1 MSDGTAP
8 RPPRVFAPDDPALV
22 ADPLPGS
29 DAGTARPQDGAASA
43 TTSPGDVIVRP
54 TLSDL
59 TDRGF
64 RWGAILLS
72 ATAGAIALGLATW
85 FYRLVSVALEREDGI
100 GWSMTALLG
109 VAGFAFLM
117 LVLREVVGFSRLARL
132 NRLRSDVGHAIATRD
147 LKSERKAVLRLAQLY
162 SHRPTTSWAL
172 ARFRAHARDVHD
184 PGDLLHLA
192 DRDILGGLDTEARQL
207 VTRSAKRVATVTT
220 LSPFVAIAMGFV
232 LVENLRLL
240 RLLATLYGGRPG
252 WLAVARLAR
261 LVAGHMIA
269 TGGLALTDD
278 LLGQFLGQDLL
289 RRLSRRLG
297 EGAFNGALTA
307 RIGVAAIEVIRP
319 LPFLAVRQPRVRDI
333 LADVLRPLAK
343 GEPTAP
349 AHTADTKSK

>member
-1 MSDGTAP
+1 MSNGTEP
-8 RPPRVFAPDDPALV
+8 RRPRVFAPDDPALV
-22 ADPLPGS
+22 IEPLAPEAAT
-29 DAGTARPQDGAASA
+29 AGERPQDADGPLPAS
-43 TTSPGDVIVRP
+43 TPIVRP
-54 TLSDL
+54 TLSDI
-59 TDRGF
+59 TERGF
-64 RWGAILLS
+64 RWGALLLS
-72 ATAGAIALGLATW
+72 AIAGAVALGLATW
-85 FYRLVSVALEREDGI
+85 FYRLVSLALERQDWV
-100 GWSMTALLG
+100 GWTMTVFLG
-109 VAGFAFLM
+109 LAAFAFTM
-117 LVLREVVGFSRLARL
+117 IVLREVIGFSRLARL
-132 NRLRSDVGHAIATRD
+132 NRLRTDVAHAIAVRD
-147 LKSERKAVLRLAQLY
+147 RKSERKAVLRLAQLY
-162 SHRPTTSWAL
+162 AGRPATSWAL
-172 ARFRAHARDVHD
+172 ARFREHARDVHD
-184 PGDLLHLA
+184 PGDLLRLA
-192 DRDILGGLDTEARQL
+192 DRDILAGIDAEARQI

-319 LPFLAVRQPRVRDI
+319 LPFLAARQPRIRDI
-333 LADVLRPLAK
+333 LGDVLRPLVK
-343 GEPTAP
+343 GAP
-349 AHTADTKSK
+349 ATSSPDVERQKQ